1 MTAIE
6 SEVMTWGTTLD
17 RFATYQL
24 AKGLANRTIKNR
36 SECMMLL
43 ANESGKRPGEITKQ
57 DLLIRLSRDITP
69 SSKQRE
75 RSYFRSYFQFL
86 AAEGFRTDDPSLG
99 LPSIRVK
106 RGRPRPLTSAQVNAM
121 LNGGAYTHT
130 RTMILLAAYQGL
142 RAHEIAKMRGQDIDI
157 SSGLLSVVGK
167 GGVRAELPL
176 HPVIAEEAMRYPV
189 RGYWFPGRGTNTTG
203 HIHSKSVSDLMRR
216 ALDRSGITTARLTG
230 HSLRHFF
237 GTELVRA
244 GTDLR
249 TAQELLRHAS
259 LATTQIYVEIAQEQ
273 KDAAIINLPVLHVPE
288 RSGRV
293 AA

>member
-1 MTAIE
+1 MIQ
-6 SEVMTWGTTLD
+6 WGTTLD
-17 RFATYQL
+17 SFATYQL
-24 AKGLANRTIKNR
+24 AKGLARRTIQNR
-36 SECMMLL
+36 HECMMLL
-43 ANESGKRPGEITKQ
+43 ARESGKAPGEITRQ

-86 AAEGFRTDDPSLG
+86 TSEGWQSVDPSAG
-99 LPSIRVK
+99 LPPIQVK
-106 RGRPRPLTSAQVNAM
+106 RGRPRPLTAAQVNAM
-121 LNGGAYTHT
+121 LDSGAYSRT

-142 RAHEIAKMRGQDIDI
+142 RAHEIAKIRGQDIDV
-157 SSGLLSVVGK
+157 SSGVLTVIGK
-167 GGVRAELPL
+167 GAVRAELPL

-189 RGYWFPGRGTNTTG
+189 RGHWFPGRGTNTTG

-216 ALDRSGITTARLTG
+216 ALDRAGITTARLTG

-249 TAQELLRHAS
+249 TAQELLRHSS

-273 KDAAIINLPVLHVPE
+273 QEAAILTLPVLHVPE

>member
-1 MTAIE
+1 MIQ
-6 SEVMTWGTTLD
+6 WGTTLD
-17 RFATYQL
+17 DFATYQL
-24 AKGLANRTIKNR
+24 AKGLARRTIQNR
-36 SECMMLL
+36 HECMTLL
-43 ANESGKRPGEITKQ
+43 AKETGKPPGEISKQ

-86 AAEGFRTDDPSLG
+86 LSEGHRTDDPSAG
-99 LPSIRVK
+99 LPAIKAK
-106 RGRPRPLTSAQVNAM
+106 RAKPRPLTAAQVNAM
-121 LNGGAYTHT
+121 LNGGAYAHT

-142 RAHEIAKMRGQDIDI
+142 RAHEIAKIRGQDIDR
-157 SSGLLSVVGK
+157 SSGLLTVVGK
-167 GGVRAELPL
+167 GSVRAELPL
-176 HPVIAEEAMRYPV
+176 HPVIAEEAMAYPM

-216 ALDRSGITTARLTG
+216 ALDRAGITTARLTG

-273 KDAAIINLPVLHVPE
+273 QEAAILALPVLHVPE
-288 RSGRV
+288 RSGRI